1 MDSKSKISVVD
12 IEAIGTLIH
21 GSITPLRSFLSSNL
35 PTFIKKV
42 TVTIFHVMQLHVGLV
57 QRWKQDFR
65 HKMIQNET
73 KSDQY
78 TNLNLGCAFA

>member
-35 PTFIKKV
+35 TSLIKEV

-57 QRWKQDFR
+57 QRWKQDL
-65 HKMIQNET
+65 E
-73 KSDQY
+73 
-78 TNLNLGCAFA
+78 A